1 MNKLYIGNVSEQT
14 SALDL
19 ETIFEQWK
27 IPFSA
32 PFLVKSGYAFVDC
45 PDEKIAMKAI
55 DTLSGENNGLFLA
68 LCILPI
74 CADAPETCNAL

>member
-1 MNKLYIGNVSEQT
+1 MNKLYIGNVSEQA

-55 DTLSGENNGLFLA
+55 DTLSGETDHLFTFYCFVFCCLYA
-68 LCILPI
+68 HY
-74 CADAPETCNAL
+74 